1 MKTDISMKF
10 PRLHADLIVDLIL
23 KTPREQIPL
32 HVDYDYLCEFV
43 EAVENAKRL
52 EQSIY
57 NCGLRQFGMQML
69 SNEEISEFDI
79 TPRVALALA
88 GFMEEYKRI
97 RNGTS
102 SS

>member
-1 MKTDISMKF
+1 MKTDISMKLS
-10 PRLHADLIVDLIL
+10 RLHADLIADLIL

-57 NCGLRQFGMQML
+57 NCGLRQFGMQSL
-69 SNEEISEFDI
+69 CGEEISEFDI
-79 TPRVALALA
+79 TPKVALALA
-88 GFMEEYKRI
+88 GFMTEYRRI
-97 RNGTS
+97 HHDASLR
-102 SS
+102 